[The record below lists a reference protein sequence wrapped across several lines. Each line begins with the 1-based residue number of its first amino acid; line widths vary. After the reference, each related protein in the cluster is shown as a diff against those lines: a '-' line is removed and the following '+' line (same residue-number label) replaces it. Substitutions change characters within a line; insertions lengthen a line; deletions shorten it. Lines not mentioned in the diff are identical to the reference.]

1 MTYIQ
6 DLVTDQEITD
16 LIRGGLLNE
25 RKNWNES
32 LIVLNYSKLA
42 QVTKGAWDSLA
53 LRLLRGMV
61 VDTGDRV
68 LARCLPK
75 FFNREEPLA
84 APISLTERVEITD
97 KLDGSLIH
105 VFYNHYT
112 DSMEVASRG
121 SLPG

>member
-42 QVTKGAWDSLA
+42 QVTKGAWDSRA

-61 VDTGDRV
+61 VDAMIGCLLDVFQSSSTGKN
-68 LARCLPK
+68 P
-75 FFNREEPLA
+75 
-84 APISLTERVEITD
+84 
-97 KLDGSLIH
+97 
-105 VFYNHYT
+105 
-112 DSMEVASRG
+112 
-121 SLPG
+121 